1 MASNNK
7 NYRSKGISLK
17 LVGLILSV
25 FAVIVSATLITS
37 LWLISYE
44 NRVVTKANENYIALK
59 DASSSVQ
66 AASDDLTNN
75 VRLFVANADKQY
87 MINYFKEVNVDKRRE
102 TALNTIKELSGNT
115 SKSEEIQSNIQS
127 AVNESMDLMNL
138 EFYAMKLICVEYNI
152 SCTEYP
158 EVSAVNIDSV
168 PPEDRKSEALDAVL
182 GSTYIAKKDTISFY
196 INSALVNIDAMMHQN
211 GVDAASN
218 LQRLILLQTGVIVV
232 NILFVA
238 TVIIF
243 FYFYVVRPLNRI
255 AVEVKNDKPL
265 DVHATRELN
274 YVVDAYNEV
283 RSQNEKV
290 KERLVYEAE
299 HDKLTGLYN
308 RTGYVSLYRRMK
320 LNQTVYILLD
330 ADSFK
335 DINDEFGHEVGDK
348 VLIRIAATL
357 EKYFKED
364 NSYAFRLGGDEFSV
378 LIESYKELD
387 KEEIRNRCIKINKE
401 LSASIEKMPGIT
413 LSIGIAHGGDEDTT
427 DTLFKKADVALYKAK
442 HQGKA
447 GVEVY

>member
-243 FYFYVVRPLNRI
+243 
-255 AVEVKNDKPL
+255 
-265 DVHATRELN
+265 
-274 YVVDAYNEV
+274 
-283 RSQNEKV
+283 
-290 KERLVYEAE
+290 
-299 HDKLTGLYN
+299 
-308 RTGYVSLYRRMK
+308 
-320 LNQTVYILLD
+320 LLD
-330 ADSFK
+330 
-335 DINDEFGHEVGDK
+335 H
-348 VLIRIAATL
+348 
-357 EKYFKED
+357 
-364 NSYAFRLGGDEFSV
+364 
-378 LIESYKELD
+378 
-387 KEEIRNRCIKINKE
+387 
-401 LSASIEKMPGIT
+401 
-413 LSIGIAHGGDEDTT
+413 
-427 DTLFKKADVALYKAK
+427 
-442 HQGKA
+442 
-447 GVEVY
+447 